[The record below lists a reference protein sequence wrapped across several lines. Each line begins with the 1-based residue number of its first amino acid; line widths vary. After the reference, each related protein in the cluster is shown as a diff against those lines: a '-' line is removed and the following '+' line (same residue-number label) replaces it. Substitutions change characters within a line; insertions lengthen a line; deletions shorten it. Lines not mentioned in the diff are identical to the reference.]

1 MHSPA
6 ISSGVDRLLAV
17 LILLVLLAG
26 AYTVVGNFYLEELT
40 ALDQELALSKKKH
53 AKIDAILVNEKQ
65 LRNQIEQFKGQVQKN
80 RLFLSQDNPATAAS
94 ELQNHVRKLIGAN
107 SKAKISAIKPYP
119 AKVYDNYSETSFEIY
134 LLDVSHSDLY
144 RLLYSIESNVP
155 LVLVRELEITVT
167 RRRYKPLIETEE
179 DPGNMNVTLV
189 VSGFFR
195 GQPG

>member
-6 ISSGVDRLLAV
+6 ISSTVDRIFAV

-26 AYTVVGNFYLEELT
+26 AYAMVRNYYLEQLT
-40 ALDQELALSKKKH
+40 ALHQELTLSKKKH
-53 AKIDAILVNEKQ
+53 AKIDAILVNEKH
-65 LRNQIEQFKGQVQKN
+65 LGNQIRQFKGQVQKN
-80 RLFLSQDNPATAAS
+80 RLFLNQDNPATAAS
-94 ELQNHVRKLIGAN
+94 ELQNHVRKLISSN
-107 SKAKISAIKPYP
+107 SRAKISAIKPYP

-144 RLLYSIESNVP
+144 RLLHSIESSVP
-155 LVLVRELEITVT
+155 IVLVRELEITVT
-167 RRRYKPLIETEE
+167 RRRYKSIAKADE
-179 DPGNMNVTLV
+179 DPANMKVTLV